1 MTVLNETTLSG
12 IKTLL
17 YLAVRPSDEPVPPRQ
32 IAEDLDLSPTYSA
45 KITARLVRAGI
56 LRAHRG
62 AKGGVSLGRAT
73 ANITLLEVVEAC
85 QGKVLGH
92 YCQETRTQRHVCA
105 FHRAMHE
112 LHNAITDV
120 LEHWTIAH
128 LQSHPN
134 PSRVILGQVE
144 CRMAGVAVD

>member
-1 MTVLNETTLSG
+1 MTVLNETTLAA

-17 YLAVRPSDEPVPPRQ
+17 YLALRSSDEPAPPRQ
-32 IAEDLDLSPTYSA
+32 IAEDIDLSPTYSA

-62 AKGGVSLGRAT
+62 AKGGVSLGKVPAD
-73 ANITLLEVVEAC
+73 ITLLEVVEAC
-85 QGKVLGH
+85 QGKALGH
-92 YCQETRTQRHVCA
+92 YCQETKTQQHVCA

-112 LHNAITDV
+112 LHNAITGV
-120 LEHWTIAH
+120 LEHWTIAD
-128 LQSHPN
+128 LQARPN

-144 CRMAGVAVD
+144 CRMAGAATG